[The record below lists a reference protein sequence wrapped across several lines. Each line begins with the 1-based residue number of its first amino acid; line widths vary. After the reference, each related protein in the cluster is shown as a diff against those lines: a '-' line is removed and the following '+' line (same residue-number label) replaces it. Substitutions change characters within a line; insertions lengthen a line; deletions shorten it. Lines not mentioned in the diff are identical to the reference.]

1 LSGGAGAGGAGAG
14 PEVIVVVVVVG
25 TGAGVV
31 VLGGVDCL
39 CMGFGLAQEG
49 AAPAPVAAMLATIM
63 HAPNSALPTL
73 PALSAVRTVLLLCGA
88 MGRRLAVPLGT
99 SY

>member
-1 LSGGAGAGGAGAG
+1 LSGGAGAGGTGAG

-25 TGAGVV
+25 ADVV

-49 AAPAPVAAMLATIM
+49 AAPMPVAAMLATIM
-63 HAPNSALPTL
+63 QAPNRALPTL
-73 PALSAVRTVLLLCGA
+73 PAFSAVRTVLLLCGVL
-88 MGRRLAVPLGT
+88 GRRLAVPLGT